1 MNKEEFG
8 LCIRK
13 SRAKEVTLIKLN
25 SDLSLCSLSLLFL
38 IKNTRKY
45 FSDLLIQIWE

>member
-25 SDLSLCSLSLLFL
+25 SDLSLSLLPVIALPHQKQENIFL
-38 IKNTRKY
+38 IY
-45 FSDLLIQIWE
+45 